1 MSLAPLSNE
10 HPAEVRVGYGGKR
23 TMQLKRVMLMALLGM
38 LIAAPAP
45 ARADWFFTP
54 YIGANFGGDTESAV
68 ANDTSVNFGG
78 SLGYM
83 GAGILGFEVDLGYAP
98 NFFEDTP
105 TSDGNVTSFM
115 ANVIVGAPIG
125 GMGEGVRPYASGGVG
140 LLRSRIDDAD
150 DFFDVTDNSFG
161 INLGGGVMGF
171 LTDNVGVRGDLRY
184 FRSIGDEAAGD
195 DLDLGLRDFDFWRG
209 SFGIAFRF

>member
-1 MSLAPLSNE
+1 M
-10 HPAEVRVGYGGKR
+10 R
-23 TMQLKRVMLMALLGM
+23 LKRVMVAALLG
-38 LIAAPAP
+38 LFLAAPAT

-54 YIGANFGGDTESAV
+54 YIGANFGGDSE
-68 ANDTSVNFGG
+68 DTSVNFGG

-83 GAGILGFEVDLGYAP
+83 GAGVVGFEVDFGYAP
-98 NFFEDTP
+98 SFFETP
-105 TSDGNVTSFM
+105 GVSDDSFDSNVTSLM

-140 LLRSRIDDAD
+140 LLRARVDDAD

-161 INLGGGVMGF
+161 VNAGAGVMGF

-184 FRSIGDEAAGD
+184 FRAINDEDTGD
-195 DLDLGLRDFDFWRG
+195 DLELGFGDFDFWRG
-209 SFGIAFRF
+209 SFGVAFRF